1 MHFVTKEFYVP
12 ILQSRNS
19 ISERRT
25 GLSEIT
31 ERKIVS
37 TE

>member
-12 ILQSRNS
+12 TQSRNS

-37 TE
+37 TD